1 MIIITAKAHPVLE
14 ETLSKKGFEVLYAP
28 AISYAELFEKAAQVT
43 GLVVTT
49 RITVDQKFIDEAIN
63 LKWIGRLGSGMEQI
77 DVEYAMQRGILC
89 ISSPEGN
96 RDAVGEQALGMLL
109 NLMHNISKGAT
120 NVKNSEWLREEN
132 RGYELNGKT
141 VGIIGYGNTGEAF
154 SKLLAPFN
162 VTVLAYDRY
171 KYGFGKQY
179 IKEANFEQI
188 CKYAD
193 VVSFHVPLTEQ
204 TLHMADA
211 SFFDALLNKPFII
224 NTARGGVVNV
234 ASLITALEENKIR
247 GAAIDVLENE
257 NLNSFSEVE
266 KQQFDFLTNH
276 PHVIL
281 TPHIAGY
288 TYEAFYKMSKVL
300 LDKLNF

>member
-1 MIIITAKAHPVLE
+1 MIIISAKAHPVLQE
-14 ETLSKKGFEVLYAP
+14 MLSKKGFEVLYAP
-28 AISYAELFEKAAQVT
+28 SISYSELLEKANDIT

-49 RITVDQKFIDEAIN
+49 RIGVDRKFIEKAVN

-77 DVEYAMQRGILC
+77 DVGYAIQKGILC

-109 NLMHNISKGAT
+109 SMMHNISKGALS
-120 NVKNSEWLREEN
+120 VKKFEWLREEN
-132 RGYELNGKT
+132 RGFELNGKT

-154 SKLLAPFN
+154 ARLLAPFN
-162 VTVLAYDRY
+162 VTVLAYDKY
-171 KYGFGKQY
+171 KFDFGKHY
-179 IKEANFEQI
+179 IKEASLEQI

-204 TLHMADA
+204 TLHMANA
-211 SFFDALLNKPFII
+211 NFFDSLANKPFII
-224 NTARGGVVNV
+224 NTARGGVIDI
-234 ASLITALEENKIR
+234 ASLIAALEENKIQ
-247 GAAIDVLENE
+247 GAALDVLENE
-257 NLNSFSEVE
+257 DLNSLSEYE
-266 KQQFDFLTNH
+266 KQQFNFLVTH
-276 PHVIL
+276 PQVIL

-300 LDKLNF
+300 IDKLSL